1 MADINGDSVNDLVV
15 GGSLGKVYLYT
26 GYSITDFISHSSIE
40 VESQSSSSGI
50 RSPFFADMNQDGLID
65 ILVTASYSPVGSDSM
80 VTIIPNVGTETS
92 PSFGAPEQI
101 SFTIGIKFVVD
112 VADYTGNG
120 RPDLLASVY
129 PTGLMLFE
137 NLGGNQ
143 FGPGQE
149 VPVNDPDLYDNYYI
163 TGSAVDFDGDGVK
176 EIILTQTPD
185 SPGGDTPVIICRCSC
200 MGIEDSHAAG
210 EILLGVTV
218 NPTGGITSA
227 VVHLAEPSAVDLTVY
242 SLDGRLVHRIDA
254 PVSEG
259 ENLINLDLSGEPSGI
274 YLLRAASESGFC
286 SEVRF
291 TLLP

>member
-1 MADINGDSVNDLVV
+1 MDFQSPYSLIVSPYFADI
-15 GGSLGKVYLYT
+15 
-26 GYSITDFISHSSIE
+26 
-40 VESQSSSSGI
+40 
-50 RSPFFADMNQDGLID
+50 NQDGLID
-65 ILVTASYSPVGSDSM
+65 ILVTASTVSAGACSTVI
-80 VTIIPNVGTETS
+80 IIPNVGTAVSPAFGMPVETS
-92 PSFGAPEQI
+92 FA
-101 SFTIGIKFVVD
+101 IGVKFIID
-112 VADYTGNG
+112 AADYTGNG
-120 RPDLLASVY
+120 KPDLLASVY

-149 VPVNDPDLYDNYYI
+149 VSVNDPAIYDNDYI

-185 SPGGDTPVIICRCSC
+185 SPGGDTPVIICQCSC

-218 NPTGGITSA
+218 NPTGGVTSA

-259 ENLINLDLSGEPSGI
+259 ENLINLDLSGEPSGV
-274 YLLRAASESGFC
+274 YLLRAATESGFC

>member
-15 GGSLGKVYLYT
+15 GSSLGKIYLYT
-26 GYSITDFISHSSIE
+26 GYSYTEFSSLSSIE
-40 VESQSSSSGI
+40 VEAQSSSYGI
-50 RSPFFADMNQDGLID
+50 RSPFFADINQDGLVD
-65 ILVTASYSPVGSDSM
+65 ILVTASYSSLGSDSM
-80 VTIIPNVGTETS
+80 ITILPNVGTATA
-92 PSFGAPEQI
+92 PLFGTPVQI
-101 SFTIGIKFVVD
+101 PFTIGVKFIVD
-112 VADYTGNG
+112 VADYSGNG
-120 RPDLLASVY
+120 KSDLLVSTY
-129 PTGLMLFE
+129 PTSLTMFE

-185 SPGGDTPVIICRCSC
+185 SPGGDTPVIICQCSC
-200 MGIEDSHAAG
+200 MGMEDSHAAG

-254 PVSEG
+254 PMSEG